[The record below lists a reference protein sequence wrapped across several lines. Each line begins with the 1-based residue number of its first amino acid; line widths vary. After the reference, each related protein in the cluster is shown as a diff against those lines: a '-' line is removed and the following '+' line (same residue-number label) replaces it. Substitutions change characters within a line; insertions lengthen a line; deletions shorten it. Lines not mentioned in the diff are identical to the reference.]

1 MAVRDSWTDPIRVAF
16 VPEDSGD
23 RPGRLG
29 LTFAPGKRAPAQFM
43 GGTWARDLD
52 LDLQRLI
59 EVYGVDRLVSLLEV
73 DEYDRLGI
81 GNLRDRA
88 VELGL
93 KLLHLPIPDGS
104 IPPDLAAFDRAIGQ
118 ILAALAAGE
127 TVVVHCRGGLG
138 RAGTIT
144 AASLI
149 ALGQPVDR
157 AMALVRSVRP
167 GAIENAC
174 QEQFLTTL
182 PDRWANGGPHPKSQ

>member
-1 MAVRDSWTDPIRVAF
+1 MIRDSLSDPIRVAF
-16 VPEDSGD
+16 VPEGAGD

-29 LTFAPGKRAPAQFM
+29 LTFAPGKRAAAQFM
-43 GGTWARDLD
+43 GGTWVRDLD
-52 LDLQRLI
+52 TDLQRLI

-93 KLLHLPIPDGS
+93 KLLHLPIPDGCA
-104 IPPDLAAFDRAIGQ
+104 PPDAAAFDRAIGQ
-118 ILAALAAGE
+118 IVAALAAGE

-138 RAGTIT
+138 RAGTVT

-167 GAIENAC
+167 GAIENAS
-174 QEQFLTTL
+174 QERYLQTL
-182 PDRWANGGPHPKSQ
+182 PQRWAGSPPCP